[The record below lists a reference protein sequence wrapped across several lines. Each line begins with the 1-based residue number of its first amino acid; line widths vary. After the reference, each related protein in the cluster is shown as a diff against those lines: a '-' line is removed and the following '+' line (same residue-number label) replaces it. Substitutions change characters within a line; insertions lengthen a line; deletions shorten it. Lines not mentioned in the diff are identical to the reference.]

1 MTTAKATGYGGRR
14 DSRGHSS
21 SRPQTTRDPR
31 PTSRGSDL
39 SAVYCKRFADQF
51 DPVSRF
57 RRRPHPGKGTR
68 PPPTLSPPAWVGG
81 ARNAVTS
88 RSQLAAGVASQFLPA
103 AVARTQ
109 PPLPANARTDCR
121 RGRPGLARRHRRCQ
135 SLLGLLNL
143 CLVYADPDS
152 TSPPEPEPRRLS
164 SPYDSTIRFFFP
176 YQKDPSPASRTRQ

>member
-1 MTTAKATGYGGRR
+1 M
-14 DSRGHSS
+14 
-21 SRPQTTRDPR
+21 RDPR

-68 PPPTLSPPAWVGG
+68 PPPTLPPPAWVGG

-109 PPLPANARTDCR
+109 PPCQPT
-121 RGRPGLARRHRRCQ
+121 RGQIAVGGNPG
-135 SLLGLLNL
+135 
-143 CLVYADPDS
+143 
-152 TSPPEPEPRRLS
+152 
-164 SPYDSTIRFFFP
+164 
-176 YQKDPSPASRTRQ
+176 